1 MQTVRHKRNAYASAC
16 PTRLVLDRVADKWAV
31 LILGLLGDGPVK
43 IQPDTPPDR
52 GHFAKG
58 IVPDPEKPGA

>member
-31 LILGLLGDGPVK
+31 LILGLLGDGPV
-43 IQPDTPPDR
+43 R
-52 GHFAKG
+52 FAEWYPALAW
-58 IVPDPEKPGA
+58 VLVWR